1 MSEAGGTPPDWLL
14 VRESFEPA
22 SGKDR
27 FLDRS
32 LTGFLRAVSV
42 FRRSPV
48 RAPVSAIRPALRAA
62 GALLLL
68 LLTAL
73 SRRFGFVAAV
83 DGVLLALA
91 ARRLWTCSALD
102 RDPFHVR
109 SMSRAKAF
117 LSQAGRGLAACLAV
131 PLLLAVMLIPAMLLG
146 HVSSS
151 LLLVLKTATS
161 LVIVRTLVMSGG
173 VGGLLRGLKALHLP
187 DLVLWIA
194 ELAVRSIVLLGE
206 HGLALLQALKLRR
219 VGGTRGRHSF
229 AGPPTGPYRPLTG
242 ILGSLFLRTV
252 QVSEETAEAMEC
264 RGFVGEYRA
273 APSAGRFSAA
283 EWRFLGL
290 TLLLAACFFAG

>member
-1 MSEAGGTPPDWLL
+1 MSETGGTPPDWLL

-42 FRRSPV
+42 FRHSPV

-68 LLTAL
+68 ILTAL
-73 SRRFGFVAAV
+73 SRRFEFVAAV

-91 ARRLWTCSALD
+91 ARTWWACSALEASV
-102 RDPFHVR
+102 PVR
-109 SMSRAKAF
+109 GMSRAAAF
-117 LSQAGRGLAACLAV
+117 LRQAGRGLAACLV
-131 PLLLAVMLIPAMLLG
+131 FPFLLAVMLVPAMLLG

-173 VGGLLRGLKALHLP
+173 VVGLLRGLKALHLP

-194 ELAVRSIVLLGE
+194 EMAVRSIVLLGE

-219 VGGTRGRHSF
+219 VGGARGRQPF
-229 AGPPTGPYRPLTG
+229 AGSSAGAYRPLTG
-242 ILGSLFLRTV
+242 ILGSLFLRTI

-264 RGFVGEYRA
+264 RGFVGEYRT

-290 TLLLAACFFAG
+290 SLLLAACFFAG